1 MDAPLRL
8 ELARLRCAER
18 ANLDDARTWRWY
30 ADMME
35 ERRLACHW
43 KRDHW
48 QVALDGQPLAFDR
61 SFDCALRAARS
72 LHSETRYP
80 SVIAELLTD

>member
-1 MDAPLRL
+1 MDALLRL

-35 ERRLACHW
+35 ERRLSCHW
-43 KRDHW
+43 KHDPWRVD
-48 QVALDGQPLAFDR
+48 LDGQALASDR
-61 SFDCALRAARS
+61 SFDRALRAARS
-72 LHSETRYP
+72 LQSEAT
-80 SVIAELLTD
+80 